1 MCSGLKKNIVD
12 VGGQMNV
19 FIFDYAGKKKNF
31 CLYLCV
37 MLSLSTPSLFAEEVT
52 KEAQAATTLNIQ
64 NIDPE
69 VLKSKLVPFGWQ
81 VIPDDEGGIILIPG
95 SANTSSAPEQEEG
108 QANLLQTNIEELR
121 SSLVPYGWKVEQD
134 TDGSIILIPGKVT
147 VVEPT
152 EVEPAP
158 VADAEQQNYQQL
170 DIEALRNML
179 APHSLGVERDANG
192 GIIFV
197 PQTLPQLTSDVLPQP
212 FAQPWTGIVLQAI
225 EQDEIPLPI
234 NTWQKVHDLSQQWLN
249 ESGYRDLS
257 VGKIREVYRVYIV
270 SIVNNSAPHSL
281 QFQLV
286 IRISDGHI
294 FPVS

>member
-1 MCSGLKKNIVD
+1 
-12 VGGQMNV
+12 
-19 FIFDYAGKKKNF
+19 
-31 CLYLCV
+31 
-37 MLSLSTPSLFAEEVT
+37 MLSLSTPSLFAEEVK

-64 NIDPE
+64 NINPE

-95 SANTSSAPEQEEG
+95 SANTSSAPEQKEA
-108 QANLLQTNIEELR
+108 QPNLLQTNLEELR
-121 SSLVPYGWKVEQD
+121 SSLVPYGWNVEQD
-134 TDGSIILIPGKVT
+134 ADGSIILIPGKVT
-147 VVEPT
+147 KVEPT
-152 EVEPAP
+152 TVESVP
-158 VADAEQQNYQQL
+158 VADTEQQNYQQL

-197 PQTLPQLTSDVLPQP
+197 PQTLPQLTSDVIPQP
-212 FAQPWTGIVLQAI
+212 FAQPWNGIVLQAI
-225 EQDEIPLPI
+225 EKDEIPLPI
-234 NTWQKVHDLSQQWLN
+234 NTWQKVRDLSQQWLN